1 MKSNKDMMLTRLC
14 SFQSISLLNRLVCFM
29 TNTKKYEKHSRQGNL
44 QDAMAATGHHL
55 TFN

>member
-29 TNTKKYEKHSRQGNL
+29 TNTNKYEKHSRQGNL
-44 QDAMAATGHHL
+44 QDATAATGHRL
-55 TFN
+55 TN